1 MYGRVLIGK
10 ELGQFHSD
18 FDGADYAT
26 ESIFLAK
33 KVYYDKLAKYDGT
46 QGDHIRMKGIS
57 GDAIKFYCKENN
69 MTVLEL
75 YKFLF
80 KGGEAKFD
88 LTCN

>member
-1 MYGRVLIGK
+1 MSKEYLKKYGRVLIGK

-46 QGDHIRMKGIS
+46 
-57 GDAIKFYCKENN
+57 
-69 MTVLEL
+69 
-75 YKFLF
+75 
-80 KGGEAKFD
+80 
-88 LTCN
+88 